1 MVSFF
6 GSRLRSWRD
15 PGLFF
20 ALMLAIG
27 PGLIVN
33 GVFKPYWGRPCQHPT
48 IPFGGDQEFL
58 PVLQKGCDQDYVSFP
73 CGHASMGFSR
83 HGPGVR
89 FLPPQALVGDGIPA
103 PRAGRRHYPN
113 RGGSA
118 FASDVLWSGGFVY
131 FTGLALAAV
140 FRLTTDAA
148 SPLCRGNPNGEGG

>member
-1 MVSFF
+1 
-6 GSRLRSWRD
+6 
-15 PGLFF
+15 
-20 ALMLAIG
+20 MLAIG

-33 GVFKPYWGRPCQHPT
+33 GVFKPYWGRPRPHCT

-58 PVLQKGCDQDYVSFP
+58 PVLQKGCDQDYASFP
-73 CGHASMGFSR
+73 CGHASMGFYLMAPAFVFYR
-83 HGPGVR
+83 RKPWLAMA
-89 FLPPQALVGDGIPA
+89 FLCLGLVAGIT
-103 PRAGRRHYPN
+103 RIVE
-113 RGGSA
+113 GSH